1 MSKKGIVIINAT
13 YTAPTVIGQVERLS
27 AEFAARGA
35 ELVCIR
41 NSSLPVWLEE
51 GGVRCDLP
59 PCDFVLYLDKDK
71 HIARMLEAAG
81 LRLFNSAAAIE
92 LCDDK
97 LLTMIALADRGIP
110 MPDTI
115 SSPLCYRGEY
125 QPGFLDAVA
134 AKLGFPVVIK
144 ECFGSLGRQVYLAQN
159 MEELRGFQKRLK
171 ALPHLY
177 QKFIA
182 SSCGKDAR
190 LIVVGGKVV
199 AAMQRVSE
207 EDFRSNIELG
217 GRAEAFEPPRA
228 FIELAETSAQMLGL
242 DYCGVDLLFGS
253 EGQPL
258 LCEVN
263 SNAFFRGI
271 ESVSGVNV
279 GGAYADY
286 VLKSLP
292 L

>member
-13 YTAPTVIGQVERLS
+13 YTAPAVIGQVERLG

-35 ELVCIR
+35 ELICVK

-51 GGVRCDLP
+51 GKVRCELP

-71 HIARMLEAAG
+71 HIARMLEAVG

-97 LLTMIALADRGIP
+97 LLTMIALAGRGIP

-115 SSPLCYRGEY
+115 SSPLCYRGDY
-125 QPGFLDAVA
+125 QSGFPDAVA

-159 MEELRGFQKRLK
+159 MEELREYQKRLK

-182 SSCGKDAR
+182 SSCGKDVR
-190 LIVVGGKVV
+190 LIVVGGRVI
-199 AAMQRVSE
+199 AAMRRVSE
-207 EDFRSNIELG
+207 NDFRSNIELG
-217 GRAEAFEPPRA
+217 GRAETFEPPQT
-228 FIELAETSAQMLGL
+228 FVELAERAARTLAL
-242 DYCGVDLLFGS
+242 DYCGVDLLFGP

-271 ESVSGVNV
+271 EAVSGVNV

-286 VLKSLP
+286 VLKSLS